1 MVISLTEAQNSIP
14 KPRSSFIEI
23 TCPSCGNKQKIF
35 NRPSTTIKC
44 IACDVVLAM
53 PGACKLEFKEK
64 PKKEKKE
71 EVEEKPKE
79 KAEEKKEEPKEEEKE
94 TQEKEAKE

>member
-53 PGACKLEFKEK
+53 PSACKLEFKEK
-64 PKKEKKE
+64 IKKE
-71 EVEEKPKE
+71 EEINEGKPVEEK
-79 KAEEKKEEPKEEEKE
+79 EEAKEEEKE
-94 TQEKEAKE
+94 THKKEDKE